1 MDNFKIN
8 VNDNKI
14 DTIGGNYPFITRNG
28 NTYYKSF
35 PVNGLITFNTD
46 EKFIF
51 SSQREI
57 YNVKNNFLG
66 SNYKDDI
73 KELYELYNSKYN
85 IWDYD
90 YIYEVFFR
98 DKAFNFL
105 HDGKPKLFKSATEG
119 NIIVRLLNINTSPH
133 QNLGRKI
140 YSFTST
146 AYEIA
151 EPTMENYLKYKFYE
165 VGEIQSDYTVQ
176 EIKIG
181 QLTRTFN
188 FGTNVIAAI
197 KRKYD
202 FTNKNIAGM
211 EVKLQEII
219 GMDIEFNSDPY
230 LIDQHTGLM
239 GYKFTFKKSKDTTS
253 ENVIRVTGNKS
264 YYKFDDAIS
273 FSKNG
278 SLYFNPPTEEVLSN
292 YYNKTWSENNPI
304 DATINF
310 TYRIT
315 KAPIAIDAL
324 ASLGSEI
331 GVGQYYENVQPN
343 SSIYYEIK
351 KKYEHDWKGDH
362 YIKLNSLKSI
372 SIEANP
378 GAVFRIVD
386 ANDITREPETH
397 IVGKTGILTI
407 DDDKVNISKNLYFVG
422 YTDLSKNDGIIEP
435 KNMDVLVNYHYILE
449 KGTYKNSNNDNE
461 S

>member
-1 MDNFKIN
+1 
-8 VNDNKI
+8 
-14 DTIGGNYPFITRNG
+14 
-28 NTYYKSF
+28 
-35 PVNGLITFNTD
+35 
-46 EKFIF
+46 
-51 SSQREI
+51 
-57 YNVKNNFLG
+57 
-66 SNYKDDI
+66 
-73 KELYELYNSKYN
+73 
-85 IWDYD
+85 
-90 YIYEVFFR
+90 
-98 DKAFNFL
+98 
-105 HDGKPKLFKSATEG
+105 
-119 NIIVRLLNINTSPH
+119 
-133 QNLGRKI
+133 
-140 YSFTST
+140 
-146 AYEIA
+146 
-151 EPTMENYLKYKFYE
+151 MENYLKYKFYE
-165 VGEIQSDYTVQ
+165 VGEIQSDYTIQ

-324 ASLGSEI
+324 EAGALASGLSGTGSSF
-331 GVGQYYENVQPN
+331 VAVVDD
-343 SSIYYEIK
+343 SSIDDVRDSWM
-351 KKYEHDWKGDH
+351 KYDGRV
-362 YIKLNSLKSI
+362 
-372 SIEANP
+372 IE
-378 GAVFRIVD
+378 
-386 ANDITREPETH
+386 TR
-397 IVGKTGILTI
+397 
-407 DDDKVNISKNLYFVG
+407 
-422 YTDLSKNDGIIEP
+422 TDNDGCR
-435 KNMDVLVNYHYILE
+435 LL
-449 KGTYKNSNNDNE
+449 
-461 S
+461 